1 MNMSIQSAPY
11 GKQATAVG
19 FYQAVYA
26 ISMFAGPALAGG
38 GSEFFGLKGGFI
50 LASVVGVIAFSL
62 SFYCNNIEKS
72 FVPLEQ
78 KQEV

>member
-1 MNMSIQSAPY
+1 VGDGNVTIRYDLMNMSIQSAPY

-38 GSEFFGLKGGFI
+38 GK
-50 LASVVGVIAFSL
+50 
-62 SFYCNNIEKS
+62 
-72 FVPLEQ
+72 
-78 KQEV
+78 